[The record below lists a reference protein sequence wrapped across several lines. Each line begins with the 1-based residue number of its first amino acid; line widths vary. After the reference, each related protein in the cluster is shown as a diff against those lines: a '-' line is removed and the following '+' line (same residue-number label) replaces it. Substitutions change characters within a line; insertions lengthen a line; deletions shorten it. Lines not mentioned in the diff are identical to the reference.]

1 MGPTII
7 REGTELDDGRY
18 LLEHRL
24 GSGGMATVWL
34 ATDTRLHRRVAIKV
48 PSDALNANET
58 YRLRFE
64 REARTAAAVS
74 HPNLVPVFDYGC
86 VGERPYLVSEFID
99 GDSLSH
105 LRARGQAPPTEALA
119 RALLGALGHIHEVGI
134 VHRDVKPANV
144 MVEPGGRIMLTD
156 FGIAQSLDATSLTAT
171 GQVIGTV
178 TYIAPEVRRGER
190 AGPPA
195 DLYACGVVLE
205 EQLTEGDR
213 DSLHRLVERLTATH
227 PSERPADA
235 EEALGMIERGSSAV
249 TAPAPIEP
257 TATAP
262 LPRVPPLAPPPGP
275 PRGPERVFE
284 RGERRPVAP
293 PAPAPVSASRSSR
306 LLGVGLL
313 AAALVAAVI
322 AAIVLSGGGDEGG
335 RAEGPRAADST
346 TANSGKNEDASTG
359 ETTPAAPEPTE
370 TPTDPTPTPAVEPA
384 PSSGEPDPVRA
395 VELNNQGYELLQA
408 GDPEAALPKLEQS
421 VALFPPDST
430 DVNYG
435 YALFN
440 YAQALRQTGDP
451 AAAIPLLEK
460 RLSMFPEE
468 QVETVQAELATARAE
483 AGQG

>member
-1 MGPTII
+1 MGPTFIC
-7 REGTELDDGRY
+7 EGTELDDGRY

-48 PSDALNANET
+48 PSDALSANET

-322 AAIVLSGGGDEGG
+322 AAIVLSGSGDEGG
-335 RAEGPRAADST
+335 REGPSRAAESTATTGGDKDS
-346 TANSGKNEDASTG
+346 STS
-359 ETTPAAPEPTE
+359 EPTPTE
-370 TPTDPTPTPAVEPA
+370 TEPTPTTTSTPTVEPTTA
-384 PSSGEPDPVRA
+384 SAPDPVRA
-395 VELNNQGYELLQA
+395 VELNNQGYALLQA